1 MRSPEPQINAKFL
14 LNLYQRHNQEA
25 VSLLL
30 IIMFINYITLM
41 LINMVAGL
49 VLLADFVYRG
59 LDGTNPKRWIPGF
72 GMTGAIALIT
82 GLHMTLTWPVTGVFN
97 IAYGETTLLFGVLF
111 IATSVA
117 LAMSW
122 DLYSITLYAFFVGLT
137 SILIGIRI
145 INLDLT
151 QLPPISG
158 IGFILT
164 GLGGVLAAPSFIY
177 FKTNRAWRTAG
188 AIVLLL
194 AALIWAFTGYK
205 AYWVHLEQYLQWQ
218 PQ

>member
-1 MRSPEPQINAKFL
+1 MDSRVWHDRGDRLNHRSPYE
-14 LNLYQRHNQEA
+14 
-25 VSLLL
+25 
-30 IIMFINYITLM
+30 
-41 LINMVAGL
+41 
-49 VLLADFVYRG
+49 
-59 LDGTNPKRWIPGF
+59 
-72 GMTGAIALIT
+72 
-82 GLHMTLTWPVTGVFN
+82 PVTGAFN

-151 QLPPISG
+151 RRPLISG

-177 FKTNRAWRTAG
+177 FKTNQVWRTAG

-194 AALIWAFTGYK
+194 AALIWAFTGYM
-205 AYWVHLEQYLQWQ
+205 AYWGHLEGFSNWQ
-218 PQ
+218 PLPMR